1 VPIPGEVGS
10 IFEILPTWHYDP
22 AFYPTESC
30 PTAVGATA
38 LSAVTVA
45 GAWIIEGAVLIGA
58 VAVALGAPIARR
70 LLDRLGL

>member
-1 VPIPGEVGS
+1 
-10 IFEILPTWHYDP
+10 
-22 AFYPTESC
+22 
-30 PTAVGATA
+30 
-38 LSAVTVA
+38 LSAVTGA